1 MRFAVQFEDCGTKR
15 RNTELP
21 DREFD
26 QNGCSQKY
34 FNPLELS
41 RDLLAPFVAVV
52 RCADPPPSEHLAGT
66 FPREALGTMRDE
78 GVFCVDGD
86 NLDRGW
92 GECVDES
99 TPVEWGL
106 YLRRLISL
114 KMLRSHGREHNLNS
128 AREPRERVLTED
140 DARIS
145 RSGGSGG
152 RADRSPCWLRLSG
165 L

>member
-15 RNTELP
+15 RKTELP

-26 QNGCSQKY
+26 HEGRSQKY

-52 RCADPPPSEHLAGT
+52 GCADPPTSEDLAGM
-66 FPREALGTMRDE
+66 FPREALGTMRDD

-86 NLDRGW
+86 NLNRGW

-99 TPVEWGL
+99 TPVE
-106 YLRRLISL
+106 
-114 KMLRSHGREHNLNS
+114 
-128 AREPRERVLTED
+128 
-140 DARIS
+140 
-145 RSGGSGG
+145 
-152 RADRSPCWLRLSG
+152 
-165 L
+165 